1 MAKST
6 IVRTW
11 VGGLI
16 AFAAGL
22 FLAALSIGLMLAYG
36 GTFTPAASG
45 SGYDFVPSPD
55 GFFWLTVGG
64 IVAGGVLASI
74 GGIVQLVAWVGALLN
89 TYQLADKAWFAVLL
103 IGGLLGFAMGIVG
116 LVTMAV
122 YVLAGPD
129 GVAVQRLE
137 SQPLPARFAPIS

>member
-6 IVRTW
+6 TVRTW
-11 VGGLI
+11 FAGLI

-22 FLAALSIGLMLAYG
+22 LLAALSIGLMLVYG
-36 GTFTPAASG
+36 GTFTPAVSG
-45 SGYDFVPSPD
+45 NGYDFVPSLD

-64 IVAGGVLASI
+64 IVTGGVLASI
-74 GGIVQLVAWVGALLN
+74 GGLVELVAWVGALLN

-103 IGGLLGFAMGIVG
+103 IGGLLGFVTGIVG

-129 GVAVQRLE
+129 GVAVQRLQ
-137 SQPLPARFAPIS
+137 SQRAAATLAPTA

>member
-11 VGGLI
+11 FGGLI

-22 FLAALSIGLMLAYG
+22 VLIGSSIGLMLEYG
-36 GTFTPAASG
+36 GTFTPAVDG
-45 SGYDFVPSPD
+45 SGYDFVPSLS

-64 IVAGGVLASI
+64 IIAGGMLAAI

-89 TYQLADKAWFAVLL
+89 TYVLSDKAWFAVLL
-103 IGGLLGFAMGIVG
+103 TGGLLGFVIGVVG

-129 GVAVQRLE
+129 GVAIQKLE
-137 SQPLPARFAPIS
+137 SQPVRTTLAPTT